1 MLTVNNNYNNVNFTA
16 RLDLTNIKTNKKV
29 WQDVAQMFE
38 QKTQKTPYTFEL
50 TEQGKQ
56 LDIYALPESKGFDDV
71 EHECTFS
78 EDGTKKLMSLTADK
92 ITQKLVKLL
101 DVFKYQDKTRQMTG
115 EFLKKLEKNDIYNTL
130 DTSVSKDKYT
140 ISEKFWDSTF
150 DKMTADRIAATKND
164 EIFEGALFI
173 D

>member
-50 TEQGKQ
+50 TEQGKL
-56 LDIYALPESKGFDDV
+56 LDIYALPEAKGFDDV

-78 EDGTKKLMSLTADK
+78 EDGTKKLMGLTADK

-101 DVFKYQDKTRQMTG
+101 DVFKHQDKTRQMTG

-130 DTSVSKDKYT
+130 DTSVSKDEYT
-140 ISEKFWDSTF
+140 ISEKFWGSTF